1 MLTSWPES
9 IERVAGADRPVADLV
24 RAARQQPAQFAAIYD
39 LFVDNVYRYMMARTG
54 QAADAQDLTQQTFL
68 AALEALPRYD
78 ERFPFASWLFGIARH
93 KVTDFYRRRR
103 PESDLGAAALV
114 QSHERLPD
122 EQVGDQMQIDQVAR
136 KLRLLAPD
144 RAEAL
149 TMRLFADLS
158 VAEIAFLLGKQEPAV
173 RMLIFRGMADLRRQL
188 GRVSEAL

>member
-1 MLTSWPES
+1 MTISQTTSPYTTLQEQ
-9 IERVAGADRPVADLV
+9 ADEAL
-24 RAARQQPAQFAAIYD
+24 AQLARQDYAAFAALYRRY
-39 LFVDNVYRYMMARTG
+39 VTRVYRYCYSQTG
-54 QAADAQDLTQQTFL
+54 NGQDAEDCTSQTFL
-68 AALEALPRYD
+68 AALEQIG
-78 ERFPFASWLFGIARH
+78 RFRGQGSFAAWLFGIARH

-188 GRVSEAL
+188 GLVSEAL

>member
-9 IERVAGADRPVADLV
+9 TEWLAEKDRPVTDLV
-24 RAARQQPAQFAAIYD
+24 NAARRQPEHFTAIYD
-39 LFVDNVYRYMMARTG
+39 LYVDNVYRYMMARTG

-93 KVTDFYRRRR
+93 KLTDFYRRRR
-103 PESDLGAAALV
+103 SESDLSAAAMV

-122 EQVGDQMQIDQVAR
+122 DQVGDLLQIDLVAR

-188 GRVSEAL
+188 GLTSEAN